1 MIHDNAW
8 KPVNHAGWVI
18 QKDVMG
24 LSALHRK
31 QAIGFE
37 DADMASYFS
46 TLEVLIDCESRK
58 GYIGVLVASQPPF
71 IQYLIREE

>member
-37 DADMASYFS
+37 DADMAPSYFS
-46 TLEVLIDCESRK
+46 TLEALIERESRK
-58 GYIGVLVASQPPF
+58 DYIGILVA
-71 IQYLIREE
+71 